1 MNQKEKKVRISLK
14 AANAVRESLI
24 DQGLPTSQTRL
35 RIGANKG
42 GCSGWRWELETEDS
56 NNESEH
62 DLVFESEGLELIVD
76 SDILENVIGSVL
88 IDYSTKNLVE
98 QGFVFIRESGQQCG
112 CGESMEAINRNY

>member
-1 MNQKEKKVRISLK
+1 MFEINPEVRLTKE
-14 AANAVRESLI
+14 AAAAVKESFREGGFSTA
-24 DQGLPTSQTRL
+24 DTRL
-35 RIGANKG
+35 RIGANYG

-76 SDILENVIGSVL
+76 SEILENVIGSVL

-98 QGFVFIRESGQQCG
+98 QGFVFIRNQGQQCG
-112 CGESMEAINRNY
+112 CGESFTPIIKDY